1 MNPPGLFAI
10 RRARLSFSR
19 RSSGKGALHCRG
31 HSRTAGVRRLLR
43 DMKGRG
49 RTNFVQMSRLVRLR
63 LSIPQGESPLPR
75 GFDHADDSLAT
86 RMHVDV
92 LHRDFL
98 LALAAMAIER
108 FEEGGVRS
116 GLKRPIYFMA

>member
-1 MNPPGLFAI
+1 M
-10 RRARLSFSR
+10 
-19 RSSGKGALHCRG
+19 
-31 HSRTAGVRRLLR
+31 
-43 DMKGRG
+43 
-49 RTNFVQMSRLVRLR
+49 
-63 LSIPQGESPLPR
+63 SPLPR

-116 GLKRPIYFMA
+116 HLFHGSVFGVAVRKV

>member
-1 MNPPGLFAI
+1 M
-10 RRARLSFSR
+10 
-19 RSSGKGALHCRG
+19 
-31 HSRTAGVRRLLR
+31 
-43 DMKGRG
+43 
-49 RTNFVQMSRLVRLR
+49 
-63 LSIPQGESPLPR
+63 SPLPR

-108 FEEGGVRS
+108 FEEGGVRL
-116 GLKRPIYFMA
+116 GLKRPIYFMAACLASQSRKV

>member
-1 MNPPGLFAI
+1 MPPVHPAAAVRHRWRL
-10 RRARLSFSR
+10 ARLTAPG
-19 RSSGKGALHCRG
+19 SGSAFRCPVHRQS
-31 HSRTAGVRRLLR
+31 HGVVPPIS
-43 DMKGRG
+43 
-49 RTNFVQMSRLVRLR
+49 N
-63 LSIPQGESPLPR
+63 ESLPR

-116 GLKRPIYFMA
+116 GLKRPIYFMAACLASQSRKV

>member
-1 MNPPGLFAI
+1 MQFAVHGLF
-10 RRARLSFSR
+10 
-19 RSSGKGALHCRG
+19 
-31 HSRTAGVRRLLR
+31 LR
-43 DMKGRG
+43 FRM
-49 RTNFVQMSRLVRLR
+49 
-63 LSIPQGESPLPR
+63 SPLPR

-116 GLKRPIYFMA
+116 GLKRPIYFMAACLASQSGRSDRSRCIDSDRHPDTCAARWAAFRCDALFPEEGEQLVADCTAPAMH

>member
-1 MNPPGLFAI
+1 M
-10 RRARLSFSR
+10 
-19 RSSGKGALHCRG
+19 
-31 HSRTAGVRRLLR
+31 
-43 DMKGRG
+43 
-49 RTNFVQMSRLVRLR
+49 
-63 LSIPQGESPLPR
+63 SPLPR

-108 FEEGGVRS
+108 FEEDGVRS
-116 GLKRPIYFMA
+116 GLKRPIYFMAACLASHSGRSDRSRCID